1 MTGDNITKILDIKVN
16 YGKAIEALSQYRQT
30 LDQIKEAERQLK
42 QELSNG
48 AVTQSDYQKQMS
60 ALNQERKHAQSATRD
75 LTRVVQNNI
84 QIEVQQKNS
93 MKSMRAE
100 LSNLTRQ
107 YDMLS
112 ASARNGLQGA
122 RLKSQIND
130 ITKSIKDAEMAT
142 QRFYRNVGNYQSAL
156 LAVKELGGAF
166 HTFGG
171 IVSGVLGGIGLDKFA
186 NTMVEAAKN
195 FEDAMARVRAVG
207 NPNEGEFEQ
216 LREKAL
222 ELGKVTKFT
231 ATEVGDAMEELSRK
245 GFKAAEVTEM
255 VGHVL
260 KEAQANVTSMA
271 DAAQVTSS
279 TLRAFDLQVEETGRV
294 VDVLSA
300 ACANSGTNLTQL
312 GEAMKT
318 AGPSAKAAN
327 VSLEETTALIGSLAN
342 VGMTGSDAGTGVK
355 QIIMAMATMAKSTEK
370 AREVL
375 KHYNLEIT
383 EARMRNGE
391 LMDMLREMAESGIG
405 NSIGDLKLVAGKYA
419 SPRLANLINNVDDA
433 IALNDVLKNS
443 IGENERMYNES
454 IGKTSDALFKLKS
467 AWENML
473 IGMYDSTSK
482 YLISPIQWLTEAI
495 RYASDNVRLFGQ
507 TFTSVL
513 VGLMAAPAWKG
524 LKTMGGVIAT
534 SWQTAKAGAM
544 TAIDEINAKIAA
556 SVAEQ
561 KAMEESK
568 LAVEVRLEE
577 ARKQLRLSSQT
588 YGTLQAQLN
597 AKRQE
602 LIEAQ
607 KQENLTYLH
616 AVGEAKRSGA
626 TKETLAMMEAAHK
639 KSLAKM
645 TVDFEEHNAS
655 LVAATEEAA
664 NARIE
669 AEARVT
675 AATKEQAA
683 LREGIVK
690 QEGVTKA
697 LQTQKTV
704 MQQATPNLT
713 VWGKFWG
720 SCKTGFSFVA
730 GIFKSI
736 GAMLKSFLPFM
747 IIFGVMEFIQ
757 GLQRALDLMDL
768 AETKMDEARQK
779 VKDVTT
785 GADNEKL
792 VALSAMQDLL
802 KDINKE
808 QEMYKKL
815 SEESYK
821 QVKAIGHRLKLSKE
835 AQADIDKAL
844 KGQNKNLTFQKKTYL
859 EIGKLLEE
867 RYKNEALD
875 AKRKALTG
883 LITESQ
889 QTLIKSAVK
898 YEVADE
904 KKGTVSDPN
913 KIIEAIREV
922 WGSKGTGAKTWARL
936 SSYLGND
943 TLYSIQ
949 EEAEAAFKVYN
960 WAMLELKKLPEATNN
975 LLETA
980 LGDYNP
986 SNIGSGRGG
995 SKKEA
1000 NLESLLEKLRKYIG
1014 ELQAKNETDL
1024 ELAELKK
1031 LNEKYR
1037 AITGD
1042 INKYIDTHQKEIKL
1056 RQDQWKQANKYLDIL
1071 KDLMPEAQ
1079 DKESEDIR
1087 TKYVIKSLE
1096 SQMDYYN
1103 GLKAATNRFSS
1114 VAPKGD
1120 NSREYNYLPVYYG
1133 YERSALEAEQ
1143 KKAETNLE
1151 TAYLKGEYGRTAN
1164 EGSYDKIRT
1173 GYAAYAKQRMELEK
1187 KFRSG
1192 KMSEEAY
1199 QSELEAF
1206 DELYHAEQEY
1216 YNRRMSLKLEY
1227 ARKERDIDM
1236 AQLSDQQQIY
1246 AQRMQ
1251 NELNMRQLMYENM
1264 LNQTHDYYRKLQNM
1278 EREEIEIGEDYQE
1291 TYMYLNWQATDK
1303 YWKALQ
1309 ERIGEYDAQIL
1320 QAEYNAAA
1328 DNLQSVIEQ
1337 GWDENVES
1345 FEAYQGRL
1353 IEAQMHMEE
1362 VHTKINE
1369 NIEKSD
1375 ETRLQATQ
1383 DIIGGLITLTE
1394 EIGKEDKEAAKLAKA
1409 LALFNIMV
1417 NTAEAIA
1424 KMTSRES
1431 GKGIVGIATTAA
1443 GIASIMANMASAM
1456 SILKQAKY
1464 AKGAVNIG
1472 GAGSET
1478 SDSIPARIS
1487 RGESVINAKA
1497 TKMFEPILIAMNNI
1511 GNGIALPRNNY
1522 VQTQQ
1527 TADMTEAFTTAVS
1540 KVRPVVDVREVTRA
1554 QNRVEVLE
1562 TLDNV

>member
-1 MTGDNITKILDIKVN
+1 MTGDNITKVLDIKVN

-42 QELSNG
+42 QELSSG

-556 SVAEQ
+556 SEAEQ
-561 KAMEESK
+561 VNLKKSADAVKIQIDTAEKERRIATSAFEIRQAKLVAKARRT
-568 LAVEVRLEE
+568 VELDALLKKEFDE
-577 ARKQLRLSSQT
+577 KMSIAR
-588 YGTLQAQLN
+588 
-597 AKRQE
+597 
-602 LIEAQ
+602 
-607 KQENLTYLH
+607 
-616 AVGEAKRSGA
+616 RSG
-626 TKETLAMMEAAHK
+626 MEAEQLAK
-639 KSLAKM
+639 YEQQLAISLAKQKE
-645 TVDFEEHNAS
+645 VF
-655 LVAATEEAA
+655 A
-664 NARIE
+664 NNNRILIAEVEQLTDMRIE
-669 AEARVT
+669 AEMRVT
-675 AATKEQAA
+675 AAMKEQAV
-683 LREGIVK
+683 IQQNMVK
-690 QEGVTKA
+690 QAGVTKA
-697 LQTQKTV
+697 LVQTQTQ
-704 MQQATPNLT
+704 MQAAAPNLT

-844 KGQNKNLTFQKKTYL
+844 KGQNKDLTFQKKTYL
-859 EIGKLLEE
+859 EIQKLLEE

-889 QTLIKSAVK
+889 QTLMKGAVK
-898 YEVADE
+898 YQVADE
-904 KKGTVSDPN
+904 KGGVVADPAKIMAAIDDKWNNKGGWSQF
-913 KIIEAIREV
+913 
-922 WGSKGTGAKTWARL
+922 WSQMGA
-936 SSYLGND
+936 YIGQD
-943 TLYSIQ
+943 TLYAIHQ
-949 EEAEAAFKVYN
+949 EAEAAYKVYN

-980 LGDYNP
+980 LGNYNP
-986 SNIGSGRGG
+986 SNLGSGRGG

-1000 NLESLLEKLRKYIG
+1000 NLEPLLEKLRKYFG
-1014 ELQAKNETDL
+1014 ELTAKSETDL

-1042 INKYIDTHQKEIKL
+1042 INKYIETHQKEIKI
-1056 RQDQWKQANKYLDIL
+1056 RQDQWKQANEYLDKL
-1071 KDLMPEAQ
+1071 EKLLPEAHK
-1079 DKESEDIR
+1079 KEIEDIR
-1087 TKYVIKSLE
+1087 TKYIVKSLE
-1096 SQMDYYN
+1096 SQIDYYN
-1103 GLKAATNRFSS
+1103 GLKAATNRFRS

-1133 YERSALEAEQ
+1133 YELSALEAEQ
-1143 KKAETNLE
+1143 KRAETNLE
-1151 TAYLKGEYGRTAN
+1151 TAYLKGEYGPTAN
-1164 EGSYDKIRT
+1164 EGSYDKIRI

-1192 KMSEEAY
+1192 KMSEDAY
-1199 QSELEAF
+1199 QSELEAL
-1206 DELYHAEQEY
+1206 DEFYHAEQEY
-1216 YNRRMSLKLEY
+1216 YNRRMALKLEY

-1236 AQLSDQQQIY
+1236 ALLSDQQQIY

-1264 LNQTHDYYRKLQNM
+1264 LNQTHDYYRKLQYM
-1278 EREEIEIGEDYQE
+1278 ERENIEIGEDYQE
-1291 TYMYLNWQATDK
+1291 TYMYLNWQATDE
-1303 YWKALQ
+1303 YWKELQ
-1309 ERIGEYDAQIL
+1309 DRIGEFDAQIL
-1320 QAEYNAAA
+1320 QAEYNAAQE
-1328 DNLQSVIEQ
+1328 NLQSVIEQ

-1375 ETRLQATQ
+1375 ETRLQAAQ
-1383 DIIGGLITLTE
+1383 NVIGGLIELSE
-1394 EIGKEDKEAAKLAKA
+1394 ELGKEDKAYARLSKA

-1431 GKGIVGIATTAA
+1431 GKGVIGIGTAAA
-1443 GIASIMANMASAM
+1443 GIASIMANMASAI
-1456 SILKQAKY
+1456 SILKSAKY

-1511 GNGIALPRNNY
+1511 GNGVALPRNNY

-1527 TADMTEAFTTAVS
+1527 TADMTEAFTTAAS
-1540 KVRPVVDVREVTRA
+1540 KIRPVVDVREVTRV

>member
-1 MTGDNITKILDIKVN
+1 MTGDNITKVLDIKVN

-245 GFKAAEVTEM
+245 GFKASEVTEM
-255 VGHVL
+255 VDHVL

-375 KHYNLEIT
+375 KHYNLDIT

-443 IGENERMYNES
+443 IGENERMYNDS

-513 VGLMAAPAWKG
+513 AGLMAAPAWKG
-524 LKTMGGVIAT
+524 LKTMGGVIAA

-568 LAVEVRLEE
+568 LAIEVRLEE

-607 KQENLTYLH
+607 KQENLTHLH
-616 AVGEAKRSGA
+616 AVGVAKRSGA
-626 TKETLAMMEAAHK
+626 TKEELALLEANYQ

-655 LVAATEEAA
+655 LIAATEEAA

-736 GAMLKSFLPFM
+736 GAMLKSFLPFV

-757 GLQRALDLMDL
+757 GLQRINELIDL
-768 AETKMDEARQK
+768 ADKKLEEAK
-779 VKDVTT
+779 EKIKDIEV
-785 GADNEKL
+785 GASDNPKIT
-792 VALSAMQDLL
+792 ALNTLKSLL
-802 KDINKE
+802 EDINKE
-808 QEMYKKL
+808 QNKYNEL

-821 QVKAIGHRLKLSKE
+821 QLKAIGHRLKLSKE
-835 AQADIDKAL
+835 AQADIDKAMT
-844 KGQNKNLTFQKKTYL
+844 KQNKNLTFQEKTYK
-859 EIGKLLEE
+859 EIKKALEE
-867 RYKNEALD
+867 RIKIETNN
-875 AKRKALTG
+875 AKRTALTG
-883 LITESQ
+883 LMAESQ
-889 QTLIKSAVK
+889 QTLMKAAMKYDVKGENGEMLTEPKAIWEEIHYKFAGQSARSK
-898 YEVADE
+898 DWEKLKNFFGADNLYAIHQE
-904 KKGTVSDPN
+904 ALAAKRTYYWAKDQLSQLPDYTKDLIETV
-913 KIIEAIREV
+913 
-922 WGSKGTGAKTWARL
+922 
-936 SSYLGND
+936 
-943 TLYSIQ
+943 
-949 EEAEAAFKVYN
+949 
-960 WAMLELKKLPEATNN
+960 
-975 LLETA
+975 

-986 SNIGSGRGG
+986 SNLGSGRGG
-995 SKKEA
+995 RHKEY
-1000 NLESLLEKLRKYIG
+1000 NLE
-1014 ELQAKNETDL
+1014 ELKAFV
-1024 ELAELKK
+1024 LKK
-1031 LNEKYR
+1031 LNDVKTKQNTDKYAEEIAKIDQLEENWR
-1037 AITGD
+1037 TELNKKKTLKKED
-1042 INKYIDTHQKEIKL
+1042 IEALPDEWKEISNNIDEINRILPDVIENAKA
-1056 RQDQWKQANKYLDIL
+1056 DVAVKYFI
-1071 KDLMPEAQ
+1071 KDLEEDAGYARRQASVTQRFAAYVPTPEER
-1079 DKESEDIR
+1079 K
-1087 TKYVIKSLE
+1087 
-1096 SQMDYYN
+1096 
-1103 GLKAATNRFSS
+1103 
-1114 VAPKGD
+1114 KG
-1120 NSREYNYLPVYYG
+1120 NNPSYELMSKYYG
-1133 YERSALEAEQ
+1133 YERRALGDEQ
-1143 KKAETNLE
+1143 RKDEELLLQQ
-1151 TAYLKGEYGRTAN
+1151 YLQGGLGQTTV
-1164 EGSYDKIRT
+1164 EGSYEKIEKAYKAFEDMRRSFDKDYKDGIIDQESYDAQLAVWDR
-1173 GYAAYAKQRMELEK
+1173 
-1187 KFRSG
+1187 
-1192 KMSEEAY
+1192 
-1199 QSELEAF
+1199 
-1206 DELYHAEQEY
+1206 DYHAEQEY
-1216 YNRRMSLKLEY
+1216 YHRKLLLQQEY
-1227 ARKERDIDM
+1227 RKKANDIDI
-1236 AQLSDQQQIY
+1236 AEWNDRYSIY
-1246 AQRMQ
+1246 AQRAQ
-1251 NELNMRQLMYENM
+1251 NELNMEQLKYERM
-1264 LNQTHDYYRKLQNM
+1264 LNTAYDYYSQ
-1278 EREEIEIGEDYQE
+1278 
-1291 TYMYLNWQATDK
+1291 
-1303 YWKALQ
+1303 LQ
-1309 ERIGEYDAQIL
+1309 EYRENDLYDNEEFWEATENYWVNLRDRIGEYDANVL
-1320 QAEYNAAA
+1320 KAEYDVAKE
-1328 DNLQSVIEQ
+1328 NLQSVIEQ

-1375 ETRLQATQ
+1375 ETRYQAAQ
-1383 DIIGGLITLTE
+1383 NVIGGLIELSE
-1394 EIGKEDKEAAKLAKA
+1394 ELGKEDKEAAKLAKA

-1431 GKGIVGIATTAA
+1431 GKGVIGIATTAA
-1443 GIASIMANMASAM
+1443 GIASIMANMASAI
-1456 SILKQAKY
+1456 SILKQAKF

>member
-556 SVAEQ
+556 SEAEQ
-561 KAMEESK
+561 VNLKKSADAVKIQIDTAEKERRIATNAFEIRQAK
-568 LAVEVRLEE
+568 LV
-577 ARKQLRLSSQT
+577 ARARTVVMADALLT
-588 YGTLQAQLN
+588 
-597 AKRQE
+597 QE
-602 LIEAQ
+602 FNEKMSIAR
-607 KQENLTYLH
+607 
-616 AVGEAKRSGA
+616 RSG
-626 TKETLAMMEAAHK
+626 MEAEALVK
-639 KSLAKM
+639 YEEQLTISLAKQKE
-645 TVDFEEHNAS
+645 VF
-655 LVAATEEAA
+655 A
-664 NARIE
+664 NNNRILIAEVEQLTDMRIE
-669 AEARVT
+669 AEMRVT
-675 AATKEQAA
+675 AAMKEQAV
-683 LREGIVK
+683 IQQNMVK
-690 QEGVTKA
+690 QAGVTKA
-697 LQTQKTV
+697 LVQTQTQ
-704 MQQATPNLT
+704 MQAAAPNLT

-747 IIFGVMEFIQ
+747 IIFGIMEFIQ
-757 GLQRALDLMDL
+757 GIQRALDLMS
-768 AETKMDEARQK
+768 
-779 VKDVTT
+779 
-785 GADNEKL
+785 L
-792 VALSAMQDLL
+792 VADKAKEAEDRVKNASSGAENTRINALNVMKDLL

-808 QEMYKKL
+808 QEMYHKL
-815 SEESYK
+815 SEQSYK
-821 QVKAIGHRLKLSKE
+821 QLKAIGHRLKLSQE
-835 AQADIDKAL
+835 AQADLNKTIDK
-844 KGQNKNLTFQKKTYL
+844 QNKNLVFQKKTYD
-859 EIGKLLEE
+859 EIKKALEE
-867 RYKNEALD
+867 RIKIETNQS
-875 AKRKALTG
+875 KRTALTG
-883 LITESQ
+883 LMTESQ
-889 QTLIKSAVK
+889 QILMKDAVK
-898 YEVADE
+898 YQLKGKDGEVI
-904 KKGTVSDPN
+904 SDPAQIFEGID
-913 KIIEAIREV
+913 KIWNE
-922 WGSKGTGAKTWARL
+922 KGDL
-936 SSYLGND
+936 LDYLGAWVGKD
-943 TLYSIQ
+943 TLYAIHK
-949 EEAEAAFKVYN
+949 EAEAAKNTYY
-960 WAMLELKKLPEATNN
+960 WALKELQKLPDYSQD
-975 LLETA
+975 LIETA

-1000 NLESLLEKLRKYIG
+1000 NLEQLLEKLRKYIG

-1037 AITGD
+1037 AISGD

-1056 RQDQWKQANKYLDIL
+1056 RQDQWKQANEYLDIL

-1143 KKAETNLE
+1143 KKAEKNLE
-1151 TAYLKGEYGRTAN
+1151 TAYLKGEYGATAN
-1164 EGSYDKIRT
+1164 EGSYDKIRK
-1173 GYAAYAKQRMELEK
+1173 GYAAYAKQRMEIEK
-1187 KFRSG
+1187 DFRSG
-1192 KMSEEAY
+1192 KKSEDAY
-1199 QSELEAF
+1199 QSELEAL
-1206 DELYHAEQEY
+1206 DEFYHAEQEY
-1216 YNRRMSLKLEY
+1216 YNRRMALKLEY

-1236 AQLSDQQQIY
+1236 ALLSEQQQIY

-1251 NELNMRQLMYENM
+1251 NELNMQQLMYENM
-1264 LNQTHDYYRKLQNM
+1264 LNQTHDYYRKLQYM
-1278 EREEIEIGEDYQE
+1278 ERENIEIGEDYQE

-1303 YWKALQ
+1303 YWKELQ
-1309 ERIGEYDAQIL
+1309 DRIGEFDAQIL
-1320 QAEYNAAA
+1320 QAEYNAAQE
-1328 DNLQSVIEQ
+1328 NLQSVIEQ

-1345 FEAYQGRL
+1345 YEAYQGRL
-1353 IEAQMHMEE
+1353 IAAQMHMEE

-1383 DIIGGLITLTE
+1383 DVIGGLIELSE
-1394 EIGKEDKEAAKLAKA
+1394 ELGKEDKEAAKLAKA

-1431 GKGIVGIATTAA
+1431 GKGVIGIATTAA
-1443 GIASIMANMASAM
+1443 GIASIMANMASAI

-1511 GNGIALPRNNY
+1511 GNGVALPRNNY

-1527 TADMTEAFTTAVS
+1527 TADITEAFTTAAS
-1540 KVRPVVDVREVTRA
+1540 KIRPVVDVREVTRV

-1562 TLDNV
+1562 NLDNV